1 MTDEIKNAA
10 DLESDRAPL
19 QSKDQSK
26 KTPRKAKREREPQG
40 GTPGLGGQ
48 GGDERDG
55 ARGGQR

>member
-10 DLESDRAPL
+10 GLESDRDSAK
-19 QSKDQSK
+19 SKDVSRK
-26 KTPRKAKREREPQG
+26 IPRKAKPQPQD
-40 GTPGLGGQ
+40 GTPGLGGR